1 LSLARRGHMRLFV
14 KVHYFLL
21 QKSLIATHN
30 YENPLVGRKHDSLE
44 NFIVGGNQ
52 KYMVKTDSHWQ
63 TLSGKVESN
72 TRWYDAWT
80 L

>member
-1 LSLARRGHMRLFV
+1 MLSLAKRGHMRLFFN
-14 KVHYFLL
+14 VHYFFL
-21 QKSLIATHN
+21 QKSFIATRN

-63 TLSGKVESN
+63 TLSGKVESS
-72 TRWYDAWT
+72 TR
-80 L
+80 

>member
-1 LSLARRGHMRLFV
+1 MRLFV

-21 QKSLIATHN
+21 IKSLIATHN

-52 KYMVKTDSHWQ
+52 KYMVKTDSH
-63 TLSGKVESN
+63 
-72 TRWYDAWT
+72 
-80 L
+80 